1 MKQNHNI
8 LVMTRASDNK
18 YNNKGKTLIESVIN
32 KSSLL
37 YSYKNRINCI
47 NINIL
52 YQKSIQ
58 IIQIIYKTIQDTLR

>member
-1 MKQNHNI
+1 MKQNHST
-8 LVMTRASDNK
+8 LVTDGASDDK

-37 YSYKNRINCI
+37 YSYKNRINRI

-52 YQKSIQ
+52 YQKSI
-58 IIQIIYKTIQDTLR
+58 